1 MEAITHISIDVAN
14 PSVAPVVRAVQEDI
28 RSRYVA
34 VELLENRQPLTLPA
48 GVTGTVGIRTSRGV
62 HILYDENEDETA
74 AVTFDGNV
82 ATVYLR
88 QEALANSDKLYVNLI
103 LRSGTAILTAFAFWV
118 EVEAL
123 AVPSGA
129 VVQTDYFNIL
139 QQEIEEANH
148 AAETARSIVG
158 ECTDEAD
165 RAESEADRAETYASG
180 VQNPVSYAQQ
190 TLSDSQ
196 KTQARVNIAA
206 ASTSHKSTH
215 AVGGTDALSP
225 ADIGAAEAS
234 ALADY
239 ILLTEKGAA
248 SGVAT
253 LGSDGKVTS
262 VQAAA
267 AYQNV
272 SANKTISASD
282 AGQVLLCTGT
292 ITITLASLSQGTELE
307 IWNKGAGLVTLAGTL
322 FVAGYGSLSS
332 CKIQSNSVVVCKRM
346 NSVWHIAGG
355 ATS

>member
-34 VELLENRQPLTLPA
+34 VELLENRQPLSLPA

-62 HILYDENEDETA
+62 HILYDENEDESA
-74 AVTFDGNV
+74 AVTFDENV

-88 QEALANSDKLYVNLI
+88 QEALANPDKLYVNLI
-103 LRSGTAILTAFAFWV
+103 LRSGTTILTAFAFWV

-129 VVQTDYFNIL
+129 VVQSDYFNYL
-139 QQEIEEANH
+139 SQQIED
-148 AAETARSIVG
+148 AAAVVETATGIVDD
-158 ECTDEAD
+158 CTDEAD
-165 RAESEADRAETYASG
+165 RAKTEADRAETYAQG
-180 VQNPVSYAQQ
+180 VQYPVSYAVQS
-190 TLSDSQ
+190 LSDSQ
-196 KTQARVNIAA
+196 KTQVRANIAA

-253 LGSDGKVTS
+253 LDSDQKVTAS
-262 VQAAA
+262 QAAA
-267 AYQNV
+267 AYESKSSNY
-272 SANKTISASD
+272 TITSSD
-282 AGQVLLCTGT
+282 AGHVLLCTGT
-292 ITITLASLSQGTELE
+292 ITITMASLAQGTEIE
-307 IWNKGAGLVTLAGTL
+307 IWNKGSGLVTISGTL

-332 CKIQSNSVVVCKRM
+332 CKISSYGVAVCKRM
-346 NSVWHIAGG
+346 NSTWHIAGG
-355 ATS
+355 VTS